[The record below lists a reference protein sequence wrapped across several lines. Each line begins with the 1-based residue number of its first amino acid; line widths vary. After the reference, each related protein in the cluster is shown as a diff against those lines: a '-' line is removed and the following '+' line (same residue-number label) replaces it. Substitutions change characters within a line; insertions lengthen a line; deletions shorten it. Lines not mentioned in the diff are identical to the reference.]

1 MLSLPFEK
9 CRSRLDF
16 VSGSIY
22 SSLLLLKRFRK
33 PSMGET
39 RVDLEHLLEDLRDAY
54 PYSIAETILTE
65 IIANSLDSGA
75 GRITL
80 TADPVQSTLTVV
92 DNGSGMQRKAMRQY
106 HDIAASTKVRGQGI
120 GFAGVGIKLGLLV
133 CEEVLTETRRGT
145 THVATQWHLASRH
158 RAPWQWV
165 PPLGLVG
172 ERGTAVRLKL
182 RTPLSPLVDTGFV
195 EGVLRRH
202 FQPLLEPLF
211 DPFLSAQY
219 PSGIVLDINGRS
231 LERHPMPAPDQA
243 PLAVR
248 LAKRRKPSALGYLAR
263 HAAPLP
269 EDQQG
274 VAISTLGKVIKR
286 GWDWLGVT
294 SLQSDRI
301 NGLIE
306 VPDLAASL
314 TLNKGDFIRTG
325 ARGAIYLTYRKAIQ
339 EAVSRQLEAWGDTR
353 PGTPDASSRMLR
365 PLERDLDRVL
375 EELSDD
381 FPLLASLVE
390 RRAGGQK
397 RLPIDGKT
405 GGRAMGTEALAIQA
419 VPATTEV
426 LPPSETEP
434 NQPQPPPQPPDQDTP
449 EAEPTTATLPPTP
462 ASMLPGH
469 GRSRAPMRYGLGV
482 QFEDLPDNS
491 ELGRLVESTVWI
503 NQAHPAYR
511 RALASRSGGY
521 HISLT
526 VALALAPLA
535 VEPHQ
540 EHAFIT
546 KFLSHWGQAL
556 DQPQPHRR
564 RPRRK

>member
-1 MLSLPFEK
+1 
-9 CRSRLDF
+9 
-16 VSGSIY
+16 
-22 SSLLLLKRFRK
+22 
-33 PSMGET
+33 MGET

-75 GRITL
+75 SRITM
-80 TADPVQSTLTVV
+80 TADPAQSTLTVV

-133 CEEVLTETRRGT
+133 CEEVLTETKRGS
-145 THVATQWHLASRH
+145 THVATRWHLVSRH

-165 PPLGLVG
+165 PPLGLAG
-172 ERGTAVRLKL
+172 AQGTAVRLKL
-182 RTPLSPLVDTGFV
+182 QTPLSPLIDPGFV
-195 EGVLRRH
+195 EGVMRRH
-202 FQPLLEPLF
+202 FQPLLESPF
-211 DPFLSAQY
+211 DSFLAGHY
-219 PSGIVLDINGRS
+219 PSRITFEVNGRS
-231 LERHPMPAPDQA
+231 LERHPLSAPDQA
-243 PLAVR
+243 PLAIR
-248 LAKRRKPSALGYLAR
+248 LARRRKPSALGYLSR
-263 HAAPLP
+263 HTMPLP
-269 EDQQG
+269 EDQRG

-294 SLQSDRI
+294 SLQYERI

-325 ARGAIYLTYRKAIQ
+325 TRGAVYLAYRKAIQ
-339 EAVSRQLEAWGDTR
+339 EAVSRQLEAWGDAR
-353 PGTPDASSRMLR
+353 AGTPEASSRMMR

-381 FPLLASLVE
+381 FPLLGSLVE

-405 GGRAMGTEALAIQA
+405 SDSAGGTEAIAILA
-419 VPATTEV
+419 T
-426 LPPSETEP
+426 PSTAEPEP
-434 NQPQPPPQPPDQDTP
+434 NKMEPVQTDTPPAPTDQDT
-449 EAEPTTATLPPTP
+449 TATEP
-462 ASMLPGH
+462 ATSTIPDSTSAMLPGH
-469 GRSRAPMRYGLGV
+469 GRSRAPMRYGLGI
-482 QFEDLPDNS
+482 QFEDSSDNS

-511 RALASRSGGY
+511 RALASRSVGY
-521 HISLT
+521 HISLA

-535 VEPHQ
+535 VEPNQ
-540 EHAFIT
+540 EHNFIT

-556 DQPQPHRR
+556 DQPQGHRR
-564 RPRRK
+564 RPRR

>member
-1 MLSLPFEK
+1 
-9 CRSRLDF
+9 
-16 VSGSIY
+16 
-22 SSLLLLKRFRK
+22 
-33 PSMGET
+33 MGET

-54 PYSIAETILTE
+54 PSSIAETILTE

-75 GRITL
+75 SRITM
-80 TADPVQSTLTVV
+80 TADPAQSTLTVV

-133 CEEVLTETRRGT
+133 CEEVLTETRRGS
-145 THVATQWHLASRH
+145 THVATRWHLASRH

-165 PPLGLVG
+165 TPSGLVG
-172 ERGTAVRLKL
+172 EQGTAVQLKL
-182 RTPLSPLVDTGFV
+182 QTPLSPLVDPGFL
-195 EGVLRRH
+195 EGVMRRH
-202 FQPLLEPLF
+202 FQPLMEPSF
-211 DPFLSAQY
+211 DSFLAGQY
-219 PSGIVLDINGRS
+219 PAGITFEINGRS
-231 LERHPMPAPDQA
+231 LERHPMSAPDQA
-243 PLAVR
+243 PLTIR
-248 LAKRRKPSALGYLAR
+248 LARRRKPSALGYLSR
-263 HAAPLP
+263 HIAPLP
-269 EDQQG
+269 EDQRG

-294 SLQSDRI
+294 SLQSERI

-325 ARGAIYLTYRKAIQ
+325 NRGAVYLAYRKAIQ
-339 EAVSRQLEAWGDTR
+339 EAVSRQLEAWGDGR
-353 PGTPDASSRMLR
+353 VGTPEASPRMMR

-381 FPLLASLVE
+381 FPLLGSLVE

-405 GGRAMGTEALAIQA
+405 TDIAGGTEALAILA
-419 VPATTEV
+419 VPSMADT
-426 LPPSETEP
+426 
-434 NQPQPPPQPPDQDTP
+434 PPPT
-449 EAEPTTATLPPTP
+449 EAEPAQPQTPPPPTDQDAAVTEPATSTIP
-462 ASMLPGH
+462 ASPSAMLPGH
-469 GRSRAPMRYGLGV
+469 GRSRAPMRYGLGI
-482 QFEDLPDNS
+482 QFEDNPDNS

-503 NQAHPAYR
+503 NQTHPAYR
-511 RALASRSGGY
+511 RALASRSVGY

-535 VEPHQ
+535 VEPDQ
-540 EHAFIT
+540 EHNFIT

-556 DQPQPHRR
+556 DQPQGHRR
-564 RPRRK
+564 RPRK

>member
-1 MLSLPFEK
+1 
-9 CRSRLDF
+9 
-16 VSGSIY
+16 
-22 SSLLLLKRFRK
+22 
-33 PSMGET
+33 MGET

-75 GRITL
+75 SRITM
-80 TADPVQSTLTVV
+80 TADPAQSTLTVV

-106 HDIAASTKVRGQGI
+106 HDIAASTKIRGQGI

-133 CEEVLTETRRGT
+133 CEEVLTETRRGS
-145 THVATQWHLASRH
+145 THVATRWHLASRH

-172 ERGTAVRLKL
+172 EQGTAVRLKL
-182 RTPLSPLVDTGFV
+182 HTPLSPLLDPGFV
-195 EGVLRRH
+195 EGVIRRH
-202 FQPLLEPLF
+202 FQPLLESPF
-211 DPFLSAQY
+211 DSFLADHY
-219 PSGIVLDINGRS
+219 PTGIAFDVNGRS
-231 LERHPMPAPDQA
+231 LERHPISPPDQA
-243 PLAVR
+243 PLTIR
-248 LAKRRKPSALGYLAR
+248 LARRRKPSALGYLSR
-263 HAAPLP
+263 HPAPLL
-269 EDQQG
+269 EEQRG

-286 GWDWLGVT
+286 GWDWLGLT
-294 SLQSDRI
+294 SLQAERI

-325 ARGAIYLTYRKAIQ
+325 SRGAAYLAYRKAIQ
-339 EAVSRQLEAWGDTR
+339 EAVSRQLQAWGDGR
-353 PGTPDASSRMLR
+353 AGTPEASSRMMR

-381 FPLLASLVE
+381 FPLLGSLVD
-390 RRAGGQK
+390 RRTGGQK

-405 GGRAMGTEALAIQA
+405 PNFTTGTEAIAVLAA
-419 VPATTEV
+419 STTAE
-426 LPPSETEP
+426 PEP
-434 NQPQPPPQPPDQDTP
+434 NDTKPAQPQSPPPPPDQET
-449 EAEPTTATLPPTP
+449 EKTEPGISTIP
-462 ASMLPGH
+462 ASTSAMVPSH
-469 GRSRAPMRYGLGV
+469 GRSRAPMRYGLGI
-482 QFEDLPDNS
+482 QFEDNPDNS

-511 RALASRSGGY
+511 RALASRSVGY
-521 HISLT
+521 HVSLA

-535 VEPHQ
+535 VEPDQ
-540 EHAFIT
+540 EHTFIT

-556 DQPQPHRR
+556 DQTPKRRR
-564 RPRRK
+564 RPRG

>member
-1 MLSLPFEK
+1 
-9 CRSRLDF
+9 
-16 VSGSIY
+16 
-22 SSLLLLKRFRK
+22 
-33 PSMGET
+33 MGET

-54 PYSIAETILTE
+54 PYSIGETILTE

-75 GRITL
+75 SRITM
-80 TADPVQSTLTVV
+80 TADPAQSTLTVV

-133 CEEVLTETRRGT
+133 CEEVLTETKRGS
-145 THVATQWHLASRH
+145 THVATRWHLASRH

-165 PPLGLVG
+165 PPIGLVG
-172 ERGTAVRLKL
+172 EQGTAVQLKL
-182 RTPLSPLVDTGFV
+182 QTPLSPLLDPGFL
-195 EGVLRRH
+195 EGVMRRH
-202 FQPLLEPLF
+202 FQPLLESPF
-211 DPFLSAQY
+211 DSFLTGHY
-219 PSGIVLDINGRS
+219 PAGITFEVNGRP
-231 LERHPMPAPDQA
+231 LERHPLSAPDQA
-243 PLAVR
+243 PLTIR
-248 LAKRRKPSALGYLAR
+248 LARRRKLSALGYLSR
-263 HAAPLP
+263 HTAPLP
-269 EDQQG
+269 EDQRG

-325 ARGAIYLTYRKAIQ
+325 NRGAAYLAYRKAIQ

-353 PGTPDASSRMLR
+353 TGTPDASSRVMR

-397 RLPIDGKT
+397 RLPIDGKANDKAT
-405 GGRAMGTEALAIQA
+405 GTDALTILA
-419 VPATTEV
+419 VQSTAEPE
-426 LPPSETEP
+426 PNETEP
-434 NQPQPPPQPPDQDTP
+434 AQPQTQPPPKDRDTA
-449 EAEPTTATLPPTP
+449 EAEPTTTTIPAP
-462 ASMLPGH
+462 ASAMLPGH

-482 QFEDLPDNS
+482 QFEDRPDDS

-511 RALASRSGGY
+511 RALASRSVGY

-535 VEPHQ
+535 VEPDQ
-540 EHAFIT
+540 EHTFIT

-556 DQPQPHRR
+556 DKPKKHGR
-564 RPRRK
+564 RPRK

>member
-1 MLSLPFEK
+1 
-9 CRSRLDF
+9 
-16 VSGSIY
+16 
-22 SSLLLLKRFRK
+22 
-33 PSMGET
+33 MGET

-54 PYSIAETILTE
+54 PSSIAETILTE

-75 GRITL
+75 NRIAM
-80 TADPVQSTLTVV
+80 TADAAQSTLTVV
-92 DNGSGMQRKAMRQY
+92 DNGSGMQRKDMRQY

-133 CEEVLTETRRGT
+133 CEEVHTETKRGS
-145 THVATQWHLASRH
+145 THVATRWHLASRH

-165 PPLGLVG
+165 PPIGLVS
-172 ERGTAVRLKL
+172 EQGTAVRMKL
-182 RTPLSPLVDTGFV
+182 QTPLSPLIDPGFLEEV
-195 EGVLRRH
+195 MRRH
-202 FQPLLEPLF
+202 FQPLLESPF
-211 DPFLSAQY
+211 DSFLAGHY
-219 PSGIVLDINGRS
+219 PAGITFVVNGRS
-231 LERHPMPAPDQA
+231 LEPHPQSAPDQA
-243 PLAVR
+243 PLSIR
-248 LAKRRKPSALGYLAR
+248 LARRRKPSALGYLSR
-263 HAAPLP
+263 HPAPLP
-269 EDQQG
+269 EDQRG

-294 SLQSDRI
+294 SLQSERI

-325 ARGAIYLTYRKAIQ
+325 TRGAVYLAYRKAIQ
-339 EAVSRQLEAWGDTR
+339 EAVSRQLEAWGDGR
-353 PGTPDASSRMLR
+353 AGTPEASSRMMR

-381 FPLLASLVE
+381 FPLLGSLVE

-405 GGRAMGTEALAIQA
+405 TDFAKGIDAIAVLAPLTAELEPNETGPAQPQTPSPPTDQDSAVTE
-419 VPATTEV
+419 PAT
-426 LPPSETEP
+426 SKS
-434 NQPQPPPQPPDQDTP
+434 PDSTS
-449 EAEPTTATLPPTP
+449 AL
-462 ASMLPGH
+462 LPGH
-469 GRSRAPMRYGLGV
+469 GRSRAPMRYGLGI
-482 QFEDLPDNS
+482 QFEDNPDNV

-511 RALASRSGGY
+511 RALASRSVGY
-521 HISLT
+521 HISLA

-535 VEPHQ
+535 VEPDQ
-540 EHAFIT
+540 EHIFIT

-556 DQPQPHRR
+556 DQPQRHRR
-564 RPRRK
+564 RSRK

>member
-1 MLSLPFEK
+1 
-9 CRSRLDF
+9 
-16 VSGSIY
+16 
-22 SSLLLLKRFRK
+22 
-33 PSMGET
+33 MGET

-75 GRITL
+75 SRITM
-80 TADPVQSTLTVV
+80 TADPAQSTLTVV

-133 CEEVLTETRRGT
+133 CEEVHTETRRGS
-145 THVATQWHLASRH
+145 THVATRWHLASRH

-182 RTPLSPLVDTGFV
+182 QTPLSPLIDPGFV
-195 EGVLRRH
+195 EGVMRRH
-202 FQPLLEPLF
+202 FQPLLESPF
-211 DPFLSAQY
+211 DSFLTGHY
-219 PSGIVLDINGRS
+219 PTGIAFVVNGRL
-231 LERHPMPAPDQA
+231 LERHPLSAPDQA
-243 PLAVR
+243 PLAIR
-248 LAKRRKPSALGYLAR
+248 LARRRKLSALGYLSR
-263 HAAPLP
+263 HASPLP
-269 EDQQG
+269 EDQRG

-294 SLQSDRI
+294 SLQSERI

-325 ARGAIYLTYRKAIQ
+325 TRGAVYLAYRKAIQ
-339 EAVSRQLEAWGDTR
+339 EAVSRQLEAWGDGRAGKLET
-353 PGTPDASSRMLR
+353 SSRMMR

-381 FPLLASLVE
+381 FPLLGSLVE

-397 RLPIDGKT
+397 RLPIDGKRGDT
-405 GGRAMGTEALAIQA
+405 ATETEALAILA
-419 VPATTEV
+419 VPSTTDAPR
-426 LPPSETEP
+426 LNETKP
-434 NQPQPPPQPPDQDTP
+434 TQPQPPSPPIDQDT
-449 EAEPTTATLPPTP
+449 AETEPSTSTIP
-462 ASMLPGH
+462 ASASALLPGH

-482 QFEDLPDNS
+482 QFEDNPNDS
-491 ELGRLVESTVWI
+491 ELGRLVESIVWI

-511 RALASRSGGY
+511 RALASRSVGY
-521 HISLT
+521 HISLA

-535 VEPHQ
+535 VEPDQ

-546 KFLSHWGQAL
+546 KFLSHWGHAL
-556 DQPQPHRR
+556 DQPQGRRR
-564 RPRRK
+564 RPRK